1 VAQFVVLSSAMALL
15 APSPLASSSLTN
27 PLKRDILVVTRLF
40 LPDPGGI
47 QEYVYNRCLH
57 GQDRV
62 ILLTSQV
69 PGDRP
74 FDAEQPFPTYRWPVI
89 DLSSTLGMFW
99 VVWQQLLN
107 MIAEVYYGWKLYRKY
122 RFRHIE
128 WTHGYDFP
136 AILLLS
142 YLLPINYYIYLHG
155 DDVLCPL
162 RNRGLR
168 WLFNLTLQRAT
179 AIGCNS
185 SFTRDFVQRHFAFD
199 TPTHVIHPSV
209 RPEKFHPEV
218 ANSMV
223 SKLGNYA
230 TPQKPGHPSQSKDL
244 RTQLNIAEN
253 RVILLSVG
261 RLVRRKGFQRV
272 IEQLP
277 ALATKG
283 LKIHYVICGI
293 GPMERELRQLAQA
306 LGVSHQVT
314 FAGYVPDHKL
324 ANFYDSA
331 DLFVLPTF
339 YDDDAKSIEG
349 FGIVY
354 VEASYFGKPV
364 VASRIGGVVDAVQ
377 HEKTGLLVT
386 PNDPTE
392 LFQALYR
399 LCCDLPLRQYLG
411 RQGQKF
417 ARRQPH
423 YDKLYED
430 LAENFGNVTSER
442 ESNVPPLASAARR

>member
-1 VAQFVVLSSAMALL
+1 MALL
-15 APSPLASSSLTN
+15 APSPLTPISSTISV
-27 PLKRDILVVTRLF
+27 KRDILVVTRLF

-57 GQDRV
+57 GQERV

-69 PGDRP
+69 PGDRQ

-89 DLSSTLGMFW
+89 DLSEPLGMVW
-99 VVWQQLLN
+99 VIWQQLLN
-107 MIAEVYYGWKLYRKY
+107 MIAEVYYGLKLYRKY

-142 YLLPINYYIYLHG
+142 YILPINYYIYLHG
-155 DDVLCPL
+155 DDVLCPM

-185 SFTRDFVQRHFAFD
+185 SFTRDFVQHHFTFD

-209 RPEKFHPEV
+209 RPEKFHPETDV
-218 ANSMV
+218 GSLV
-223 SKLGNYA
+223 RKSSYF
-230 TPQKPGHPSQSKDL
+230 HPVKDL
-244 RTQLNIAEN
+244 RPQLGIAEQA
-253 RVILLSVG
+253 VVLLSVG

-277 ALATKG
+277 ALKAKG
-283 LKIHYVICGI
+283 LNVHYLICGI
-293 GPMERELRQLAQA
+293 GPMERELRQLATK
-306 LGVSHQVT
+306 LGVSNQVT
-314 FAGYVPDHKL
+314 FAGYVPDHQL
-324 ANFYDSA
+324 AKFYLTA

-386 PNDPTE
+386 PNDAGE

-399 LCCDLPLRQYLG
+399 LCCDLPLRQHLG

-417 ARRQPH
+417 ARRQPP

-430 LAENFGNVTSER
+430 LVEDLPVVSEQ
-442 ESNVPPLASAARR
+442 ESTIPHLASAARR

>member
-1 VAQFVVLSSAMALL
+1 MALL
-15 APSPLASSSLTN
+15 APPLETKISSATATVQ
-27 PLKRDILVVTRLF
+27 RDILVVTRLF

-57 GQDRV
+57 GQERV
-62 ILLTSQV
+62 VLLTSQV
-69 PGDRP
+69 PDDRP
-74 FDAEQPFPTYRWPVI
+74 FDAEQPFPTYRWPAI
-89 DLSSTLGMFW
+89 DLSPYLGMAW

-107 MIAEVYYGWKLYRKY
+107 MIAEVYYGLKLYRQY
-122 RFRHIE
+122 RFRSIE

-162 RNRGLR
+162 RNRGLS
-168 WLFNLTLQRAT
+168 WMFNWTLQRAT

-185 SFTRDFVQRHFAFD
+185 SFTRDFVQHNFKFN
-199 TPTHVIHPSV
+199 TPIHVIHPSV
-209 RPEKFHPEV
+209 RPEKFSLPPSPTLTHSTDPFSLRG
-218 ANSMV
+218 AINHRPTSLRHQ
-223 SKLGNYA
+223 LG
-230 TPQKPGHPSQSKDL
+230 
-244 RTQLNIAEN
+244 IADDV
-253 RVILLSVG
+253 VILLSVG

-277 ALATKG
+277 ELEAKG
-283 LKIHYVICGI
+283 IKVHYLICGI
-293 GPMERELRQLAQA
+293 GPMERELRQLAQT
-306 LGVSHQVT
+306 LKVSHLIT
-314 FAGYVPDHKL
+314 FAGYVPDHQL
-324 ANFYDSA
+324 ASFYNTA

-339 YDDDAKSIEG
+339 YDDNAKSIEG

-377 HEKTGLLVT
+377 HEITGLLVN
-386 PNDPTE
+386 PNDAAD

-399 LCCDLPLRQYLG
+399 LCCDLPLRQALG
-411 RQGQKF
+411 RQGQQF
-417 ARRQPH
+417 ARRQPP
-423 YDKLYED
+423 YDILYDTVEP
-430 LAENFGNVTSER
+430 ARAKR
-442 ESNVPPLASAARR
+442 EPKSIALSSSR

>member
-1 VAQFVVLSSAMALL
+1 MALL
-15 APSPLASSSLTN
+15 APPPLASPSTSAQ
-27 PLKRDILVVTRLF
+27 RDILVVTRLF

-57 GQDRV
+57 GQERV
-62 ILLTSQV
+62 VLLTSQV

-74 FDAEQPFPTYRWPVI
+74 FDAAQPFPTYRWPAL
-89 DLSSTLGMFW
+89 DLSPYLGMVW

-107 MIAEVYYGWKLYRKY
+107 MIAEVFYGIKLYRRY

-168 WLFNLTLQRAT
+168 WLFNWTLQRAT

-185 SFTRDFVQRHFAFD
+185 SFTRDYVQKNFQFD
-199 TPTHVIHPSV
+199 TPIHIIHPSV
-209 RPEKFHPEV
+209 RPEKFAPDAAV
-218 ANSMV
+218 LSSYSQA
-223 SKLGNYA
+223 A
-230 TPQKPGHPSQSKDL
+230 TPFAAPVQDI
-244 RTQLNIAEN
+244 RTQLGLPEPTI
-253 RVILLSVG
+253 ILLSVG
-261 RLVRRKGFQRV
+261 RLVRRKGFQHV
-272 IEQLP
+272 LEQLP
-277 ALATKG
+277 ALKAQG
-283 LKIHYVICGI
+283 LTVHYLVCGI
-293 GPMERELRQLAQA
+293 GPMERELRQLAQK
-306 LGVSHQVT
+306 LGVSNQVT
-314 FAGYVPDHKL
+314 FAGYVPDHQL
-324 ANFYDSA
+324 ADFYNAA
-331 DLFVLPTF
+331 DIFVLPTF
-339 YDDDAKSIEG
+339 YDNSAKSIEG

-377 HEKTGLLVT
+377 HEQTGLLVT
-386 PNDPTE
+386 PKDPTD

-399 LCCDLPLRQYLG
+399 LCCDLPLRHYLG
-411 RQGQKF
+411 RQGRKF
-417 ARRQPH
+417 ARRHPP
-423 YDKLYED
+423 YDLLYAGLEP
-430 LAENFGNVTSER
+430 ER
-442 ESNVPPLASAARR
+442 QESKPMLLSRF